1 MRISGETRDR
11 VLRSARELDYR
22 PNVLARALRT
32 SVAGTLAFVSD
43 SVASEAYGGQMV
55 RGALA
60 GALEHGQLLLVL
72 ETGEDRAVEENLLLG
87 LLDRGVDGFL
97 YARAATSAVELPSAL
112 RGQRV
117 VLLNCF
123 EEAGTGTAVLPD
135 EYRAGR
141 DAARVLAERGHRRI
155 QVVGTPGP
163 GIHAGAER
171 YRGILDELRARGLRL
186 EGTVECE
193 WWPESAYEA
202 LAAALPSH
210 PPQGLVCMNDR
221 VALGAYQ
228 ALQEAGLSVPEDVSV
243 VSFDDSAL
251 ASWLRPPLSSIG
263 LPYFAM
269 GQHALALLLD
279 GAAGGTHTL
288 PMPVHAR
295 RSLG

>member
-1 MRISGETRDR
+1 M
-11 VLRSARELDYR
+11 
-22 PNVLARALRT
+22 VLA
-32 SVAGTLAFVSD
+32 
-43 SVASEAYGGQMV
+43 
-55 RGALA
+55 
-60 GALEHGQLLLVL
+60 
-72 ETGEDRAVEENLLLG
+72 
-87 LLDRGVDGFL
+87 
-97 YARAATSAVELPSAL
+97 AL

-123 EEAGTGTAVLPD
+123 EEAGTGTAVVPD

-141 DAARVLAERGHRRI
+141 DAARVLAERGRGRI

-171 YRGILDELRARGLRL
+171 YRGILDELGARGLRL

-193 WWPESAYEA
+193 WWPESACEA
-202 LAAALPSH
+202 LAAALPSRR
-210 PPQGLVCMNDR
+210 PQGLICLNDR

-228 ALQEAGLSVPEDVSV
+228 ALQEAGLSVPEDVCV

-251 ASWLRPPLSSIG
+251 ASWLRPPLSSIA

-269 GQHALALLLD
+269 GRRALALLLE
-279 GAAGGTHTL
+279 GPAAGTHAL
-288 PMPVHAR
+288 PMPLRTR